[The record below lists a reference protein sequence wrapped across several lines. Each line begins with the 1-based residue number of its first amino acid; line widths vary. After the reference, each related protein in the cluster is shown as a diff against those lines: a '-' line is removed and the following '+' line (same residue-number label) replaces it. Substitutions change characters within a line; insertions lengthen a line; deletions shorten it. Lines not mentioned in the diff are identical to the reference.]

1 MGIFDGFKRGDRF
14 GEKPQGEPVR
24 AGRMDAEAP
33 PAAGGEEPRHAFSG
47 TITRSSTNMLIFA
60 PQSYDDVQ
68 TIIDHLKTGESVILN
83 LKDVPRTN
91 AQRILDFI
99 SGAIYAV
106 SGSIYPIE
114 DGLFA
119 LTPDGVNIMTK
130 HK

>member
-1 MGIFDGFKRGDRF
+1 MGIFDGFRRERF
-14 GEKPQGEPVR
+14 ESKPQESPRGSRIPAEENAMERETEPQ
-24 AGRMDAEAP
+24 
-33 PAAGGEEPRHAFSG
+33 HAFSG
-47 TITRSSTNMLIFA
+47 TISRSSTNMLIFA
-60 PQSYDDVQ
+60 PKSYDDVQ

-83 LKDVPRTN
+83 LKDVPRSN

-130 HK
+130 NK

>member
-1 MGIFDGFKRGDRF
+1 MGIFDGFRRDRF
-14 GEKPQGEPVR
+14 EGKESSRGAGIPEGETGVKEPQPE
-24 AGRMDAEAP
+24 
-33 PAAGGEEPRHAFSG
+33 HAFSG

-119 LTPDGVNIMTK
+119 LTPDGVSIMTK
-130 HK
+130 NK